1 MTPLTSSSTEFD
13 YVNILQQQDF
23 TASEETKEDSADE
36 NTSLIA
42 LPQTPQELPATIENT
57 PEAPSAIGTTTDSY
71 IYNLESIPLL
81 VCKEQYDAIVQLTNE
96 NIFRQGNRMFNFY
109 YENKAR
115 TYYVISEVL
124 NPHPHISG
132 PNDWLPMLGGGV
144 GMALSAALAFY
155 SYGTF
160 INPQL
165 GFFMNYLRLSLYSQL
180 GFTTFASA
188 QALTKRVQED
198 AKSTYYWLWCQK
210 KKEESLYPFYQGIIT
225 QEGHPLHKYTCPFTK
240 NLIKCPYKTPKG
252 RVYEKDAI
260 EAWLKSDTVKDII
273 KCAKAAQTAQEQ
285 KQLLLQTSPSG
296 DEILVTGEKLDRWE
310 ISYCWEYHGDV
321 CKAMQRYREGQMQVL
336 CERERDLISEGLKNY
351 RKSIQKTARE
361 MMGALNQLNEKLR
374 WEKKIS
380 DERYYAEHRKISEYY
395 MLFSEA
401 KSEEE
406 KQEESKINA

>member
-1 MTPLTSSSTEFD
+1 
-13 YVNILQQQDF
+13 
-23 TASEETKEDSADE
+23 
-36 NTSLIA
+36 
-42 LPQTPQELPATIENT
+42 
-57 PEAPSAIGTTTDSY
+57 
-71 IYNLESIPLL
+71 
-81 VCKEQYDAIVQLTNE
+81 
-96 NIFRQGNRMFNFY
+96 
-109 YENKAR
+109 
-115 TYYVISEVL
+115 
-124 NPHPHISG
+124 
-132 PNDWLPMLGGGV
+132 
-144 GMALSAALAFY
+144 
-155 SYGTF
+155 
-160 INPQL
+160 
-165 GFFMNYLRLSLYSQL
+165 
-180 GFTTFASA
+180 
-188 QALTKRVQED
+188 
-198 AKSTYYWLWCQK
+198 
-210 KKEESLYPFYQGIIT
+210 
-225 QEGHPLHKYTCPFTK
+225 
-240 NLIKCPYKTPKG
+240 
-252 RVYEKDAI
+252 
-260 EAWLKSDTVKDII
+260 VKDII